1 MHTRFVL
8 AILLVVLAG
17 LAGCNNTEILLPDT
31 GTNGGDT
38 DTSDDPGADTDSGEV
53 LTPVCECGTSPG
65 PVQAPVHLMT
75 LAGQTSWFASP
86 LVYDLDGDGA
96 NELIAAYYA
105 IYVFDSSG
113 NLLDRADDGEGR
125 VYAPHVVADLDGDGI
140 TEIVAGNGKHV
151 WAWEWRAG
159 ALTVKPG
166 WPADT
171 TTAGESPG

>member
-8 AILLVVLAG
+8 VVLLVVLAG
-17 LAGCNNTEILLPDT
+17 FAGCNHAETSLPDT
-31 GTNGGDT
+31 STNGG
-38 DTSDDPGADTDSGEV
+38 GADTGADTNSGGD

-65 PVQAPVHLMT
+65 PVQTPVHLMT

-113 NLLDRADDGEGR
+113 NLLDRADDGDSR

-159 ALTVKPG
+159 ALSVNS
-166 WPADT
+166 
-171 TTAGESPG
+171 TAQSYSPSMT